1 MRGNF
6 TSNCQE
12 YKAMTA
18 VDYASQARSIYRTIE
33 RRQSVKSGTIENARA
48 ALARVIGCSKA
59 TLERL
64 AGDRLKTI
72 PARLMDRLKG
82 VYIEQLNKEIQELT
96 HEREV
101 ARQIGMDPRLGEIAQ
116 IEADLAKLKELM
128 GIKP

>member
-12 YKAMTA
+12 YKVMSA

-48 ALARVIGCSKA
+48 ALARVIGCTKA

-64 AGDRLKTI
+64 AGDRLKTT

-82 VYIEQLNKEIQELT
+82 AYIDQLTNEIRELT
-96 HEREV
+96 HELEM
-101 ARQIGMDPRLGEIAQ
+101 ARQIGADPRVGEIAQ
-116 IEADLAKLKELM
+116 IEADLAKLKQLM
-128 GIKP
+128 GIK